1 MQRLESRL
9 TKKDWIFFMN
19 QWIGWRENLH
29 RKPMFF
35 FFPSNI
41 GVSCKFSRIIQFY
54 ETRGIYEIISNAYF
68 NMRIWD
74 LQQSDVRL
82 KWGSYTIYC
91 NFNGEIYEKPLDLG
105 IHHWTYQNPM
115 HCVQIEHPTSLYC
128 RWWIGVVFS
137 SKNIYWSPQIELHQ
151 LHQFWFP
158 TVSKSRPAT
167 VPEWSRKLCPG
178 GGNWCVEGTTERV
191 WTAWG
196 RGSTLAPTFIPPP
209 GPFQVS
215 SAV

>member
-1 MQRLESRL
+1 MHISIWGFGICNSLMFAWNGGA
-9 TKKDWIFFMN
+9 TPFTAIFH
-19 QWIGWRENLH
+19 GEN
-29 RKPMFF
+29 
-35 FFPSNI
+35 
-41 GVSCKFSRIIQFY
+41 
-54 ETRGIYEIISNAYF
+54 
-68 NMRIWD
+68 
-74 LQQSDVRL
+74 
-82 KWGSYTIYC
+82 
-91 NFNGEIYEKPLDLG
+91 YEKPLDLG

-137 SKNIYWSPQIELHQ
+137 SKNIYWSPHIE

-158 TVSKSRPAT
+158 TVSTLRWAT

-196 RGSTLAPTFIPPP
+196 RGSTLAPTFIPPSRTECSWVAEREVDSVTA
-209 GPFQVS
+209 VS
-215 SAV
+215 ATCERWYGYLGLSENVGYIPNEIAI